1 MGAACVTLK
10 GMRRFARNVLL
21 TAILILVETIVS
33 GALQRPAQISEDEI
47 KKHFGKTT
55 DCDTVAIDSL
65 EYSDFM
71 GDGNEEAVVV
81 ASTCATGTAGPDV
94 HAVVRRQ
101 PDGSL
106 AELKIPEPT
115 AKQYSALFGRVF
127 YELSVRDG
135 MLVETYHDESGR
147 KDPLVIQYRW
157 NAHDNEFQI
166 AEAKMPPRYKTSF
179 DCDNAKT
186 RVENAICYSSTAA
199 SLDLALNQTYKAWL
213 DNLDDKDSDTLR
225 KEQKD
230 WLTKRNLIC
239 GDDRGVFDCLETM
252 YRARMLELQAFKILH
267 SHGPGR

>member
-1 MGAACVTLK
+1 
-10 GMRRFARNVLL
+10 MRRSARIVLL

-33 GALQRPAQISEDEI
+33 VAQQRFPKISEDEI
-47 KKHFGKTT
+47 RKHFGKAT
-55 DCDTVAIDSL
+55 DCDTVAIDNL
-65 EYSDFM
+65 EYFDFM
-71 GDGNEEAVVV
+71 GDGNEEAIVV

-115 AKQYSALFGRVF
+115 DKQYSSLFGRIF
-127 YELSVRDG
+127 YELSVNNG
-135 MLVETYHDESGR
+135 ILVETYHDESGR
-147 KDPLVIQYRW
+147 KDPLVMQCRW
-157 NAHDNEFQI
+157 NANDDAFQI
-166 AEAKMPPRYKTSF
+166 SEAKMAPRYKTSF

-186 RVENAICYSSTAA
+186 GVENAICYSSTAA
-199 SLDLALNQTYKAWL
+199 PLDLALNQTYKAWL
-213 DNLDDKDSDTLR
+213 DNLNDAESDMLR

-267 SHGPGR
+267 SHGSGR